1 MNRGRR
7 RFLQFAGAIMA
18 APALVRGAQAQ
29 GYPARAVRVIVPFA
43 PGGITDVLAR
53 LIAEKW
59 SENLGKQ
66 FYVENVTG
74 GSGNIGMGQAAKAAP
89 DGYTILTAFVSYV
102 VNPAMF
108 AKVPYDPVRDFE
120 PIGLAVTSTTV
131 LVVNPQV
138 PAKTVDELVALIRA
152 NPGKYNY
159 ASAGSGTSS
168 HLAGEQFR
176 LSLGLDIVHIP
187 FTGGAPAIASVVA
200 GHTPIGLVAP
210 NVAIPQI
217 PDGKVRAL
225 AVTSAARAHAS
236 RCRHLGG
243 IWSSRHRGRQL
254 GRVRRARRHA
264 EGHRRD
270 AQSRD
275 RSHPRPARHEATAG
289 DARLRSSRRH
299 ARPIRR
305 ADQVRARDL
314 EQGDPRRRHQADV
327 RANREA

>member
-7 RFLQFAGAIMA
+7 RFLQVAGAVMA
-18 APALVRGAQAQ
+18 APALLRGAQAQ
-29 GYPARAVRVIVPFA
+29 VYPARAVRVIVPFS

-102 VNPAMF
+102 VNPALF

-138 PAKTVDELVALIRA
+138 PAKTIGELVALIRA

-168 HLAGEQFR
+168 HLAGEQLR

-217 PDGKVRAL
+217 QDGKVHAL
-225 AVTSAARAHAS
+225 AVTSAGRAQTLPGVATLAESGHP
-236 RCRHLGG
+236 G
-243 IWSSRHRGRQL
+243 I
-254 GRVRRARRHA
+254 
-264 EGHRRD
+264 EGD
-270 AQSRD
+270 SWVGFVA
-275 RSHPRPARHEATAG
+275 PAGTPKDIVG
-289 DARLRSSRRH
+289 TL
-299 ARPIRR
+299 
-305 ADQVRARDL
+305 
-314 EQGDPRRRHQADV
+314 
-327 RANREA
+327 NREIVHILAQPDMKQRLATLGFEPVGGTPDEFAARIKSELATWSKVIRAAGIKPM

>member
-7 RFLQFAGAIMA
+7 RFLQFAGAVMA

-29 GYPARAVRVIVPFA
+29 GYPTRAVRVIVPFA

-102 VNPAMF
+102 VNPALF

-138 PAKTVDELVALIRA
+138 PAKTIGELVALIRA

-168 HLAGEQFR
+168 HLAGEQLR

-217 PDGKVRAL
+217 QDSKVRAL
-225 AVTSAARAHAS
+225 AVTSAARAQTLPDVATLVESGHP
-236 RCRHLGG
+236 G
-243 IWSSRHRGRQL
+243 I
-254 GRVRRARRHA
+254 
-264 EGHRRD
+264 EGD
-270 AQSRD
+270 SWVGFVV
-275 RSHPRPARHEATAG
+275 PAGTPKDIVAM
-289 DARLRSSRRH
+289 L
-299 ARPIRR
+299 
-305 ADQVRARDL
+305 
-314 EQGDPRRRHQADV
+314 
-327 RANREA
+327 NREIVRILAQPDMKQRLATLGFDPVGGTPDEFAARIKSELATWSRVIRAAGIKPM

>member
-7 RFLQFAGAIMA
+7 RFLQVAGAVMA
-18 APALVRGAQAQ
+18 APALLRGAQAQ
-29 GYPARAVRVIVPFA
+29 VYPARAVRVIVPFA

-102 VNPAMF
+102 VNPALF
-108 AKVPYDPVRDFE
+108 GKVPYDPVRDFE

-138 PAKTVDELVALIRA
+138 PAKTINELVALIRA

-168 HLAGEQFR
+168 HLAGEQLR

-217 PDGKVRAL
+217 QDGKVHAL
-225 AVTSAARAHAS
+225 AVTSAGRAQTLPGVATLAESGHP
-236 RCRHLGG
+236 G
-243 IWSSRHRGRQL
+243 I
-254 GRVRRARRHA
+254 
-264 EGHRRD
+264 EGD
-270 AQSRD
+270 SWVGFVAPVGTPKD
-275 RSHPRPARHEATAG
+275 IVAT
-289 DARLRSSRRH
+289 L
-299 ARPIRR
+299 
-305 ADQVRARDL
+305 
-314 EQGDPRRRHQADV
+314 
-327 RANREA
+327 NREIVRILAQPDMKQRLATLGFEPVGGTPDEFAARIKSELATWSKVIRAAGIKPM